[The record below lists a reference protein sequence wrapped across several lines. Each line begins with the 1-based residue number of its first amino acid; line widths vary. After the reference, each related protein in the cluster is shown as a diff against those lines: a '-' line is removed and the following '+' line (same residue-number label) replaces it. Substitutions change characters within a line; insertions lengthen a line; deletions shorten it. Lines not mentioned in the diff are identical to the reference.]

1 MPQQFL
7 QHSYPT
13 LTSLPAR
20 GPLPP
25 MVGVI
30 VPIARTNLVTNPS
43 FELGATTGYT
53 NTGTSITIST
63 QFQYHGLYSLQVAP
77 SATVNTG
84 CYYTISL
91 TAGVTYAISAKF
103 ICMEPT
109 LGTTYV
115 GKQMKLWLGDTS
127 GNVRAVTSFVSTGRW
142 QWITLIYTETT
153 STSRRIYFT
162 KGDVATADAFC
173 IDGVQCEAITDG
185 ILQATTYIDGDQ
197 IGLLPGQQPPPY
209 GWNGTPHASTSY
221 RTILTRAGGYVMNWQ
236 QAYGFLLTGM
246 IGLGM
251 AAPNNVSIPYSVLDG
266 ARFIR
271 TTKPPRTISF
281 PGRFQADDNYGQMLQ
296 QSAMR
301 AVLDRDLSPLQQPL
315 VLFVEPQDDC
325 GNATGDFATLQ
336 CIYAGGLE
344 GNESNFPIEEAA
356 PTFSMYV
363 PFLIGGDDG
372 SALIVQ
378 QTLTNANAIVQR
390 SPTGTWRAL
399 STGMS
404 GGTPS
409 VLALN
414 YGADGTLYAGGNFTN
429 AGSSGADYIA
439 KWDGASWAVL
449 KSATSING
457 IVRAIATGPDG
468 RIYVGGD
475 FTNAD
480 GIAAADYIA
489 VYNPTADTWAALGT
503 GAGNLAVYALA
514 FDTLGRL
521 WAGGGFPSMGGVANT
536 QSIAVW
542 NGTAWASVGTVAGGT
557 SIVNVLRSDG
567 RGGMYAGGNF
577 TAIGAV
583 TIKNVGHWRA
593 VTSAWVAMATTMN
606 AGVYGM
612 AVAPGGD
619 LIVSGDFTTIDGQT
633 VAYIA
638 RNNGS
643 GWFDMASG
651 FNLGAYWLEFD
662 RAGMLYAGGAFTTA
676 GGFTLPDK
684 GARWNGSSW
693 LPLDT
698 NFPGSA
704 TVFAIKTAPDGTLT
718 IGYNTAGSPL
728 SAALTTVNND
738 TKNIVYPV
746 LVLTGPTSG
755 TSTVFQLVNET
766 TGAGLYFKLTL
777 QTGETATL
785 ITDPQNA
792 SFTSSFVGDLTNT
805 ILPGSA
811 LALMYLAPGDNIISL
826 YASGSTTTALL
837 SWHKRYSGLADL
849 VR

>member
-1 MPQQFL
+1 MPQTMIR
-7 QHSYPT
+7 HSYST
-13 LTSLPAR
+13 LPSLPSR

-25 MVGVI
+25 MVGVVI
-30 VPIARTNLVTNPS
+30 PIARTNLVTNPS
-43 FELGATTGYT
+43 IELATTGYIAS
-53 NTGTSITIST
+53 GGSVARSAT
-63 QFQYHGLYSLQVAP
+63 QQYHGTYSLAVSP
-77 SATVNTG
+77 GGGSTG
-84 CYYTISL
+84 GAYYTVTL
-91 TAGVTYAISAKF
+91 TAGQAYALSCKFFGTVGTPYKISVASTVPTDLAVYPF
-103 ICMEPT
+103 I
-109 LGTTYV
+109 G
-115 GKQMKLWLGDTS
+115 
-127 GNVRAVTSFVSTGRW
+127 TGRW
-142 QWITLIYTETT
+142 QWVWVYFTPPSTT
-153 STSRRIYFT
+153 TYRFYFT
-162 KGDVATADAFC
+162 KNASADIAVFFV
-173 IDGVQCEAITDG
+173 DGVQVESIDDG
-185 ILQATTYIDGDQ
+185 ESVSTYIDGDQ

-209 GWNGTPHASTSY
+209 AWTGTPHASTSY
-221 RTILTRAGGYVMNWQ
+221 RTIMTRAGGYIMNWQ

-266 ARFIR
+266 ARYIR
-271 TTKPPRTISF
+271 TTKPPRSISF
-281 PGRFQADDNYGQMLQ
+281 PGRFQADDVREQMAQ
-296 QSAMR
+296 QSLFR
-301 AVLDRDLSPLQQPL
+301 AALDRDLSPLQQPL
-315 VLFVEPQDDC
+315 VLFIEPQDDC
-325 GNATGDFATLQ
+325 STAIGDFATVQ
-336 CIYAGGLE
+336 CLYAGGLE
-344 GNESNFPIEEAA
+344 GNESNFPVEEAA

-372 SALIVQ
+372 SALTVQ

-390 SPTGTWRAL
+390 NPTGTWRAL

-414 YGADGTLYAGGNFTN
+414 YGLDGTLYAGGSFTQ

-439 KWDGASWAVL
+439 KWDGTAWAVL

-457 IVRAIATGPDG
+457 IVRAITTGPDG

-489 VYNPTADTWAALGT
+489 VYNPVADTWAALGT

-521 WAGGGFPSMGGVANT
+521 WAGGGFPSMGGIANT

-542 NGTAWASVGTVAGGT
+542 NGTVWASVGTVAGGT

-593 VTSAWVAMATTMN
+593 GPNTWITMATTMN

-651 FNLGAYWLEFD
+651 FDLGAYWLEFD

-718 IGYNTAGSPL
+718 IGYNTAGTPI
-728 SAALTTVNND
+728 SAAVTTINND

-746 LVLTGPTSG
+746 LTINGPTSG
-755 TSTVFQLVNET
+755 TSTIYQLVNET
-766 TGAGLYFKLTL
+766 TGAALYFKLIL
-777 QTGETATL
+777 QIGETATL
-785 ITDPQNA
+785 VTNPQSA
-792 SFTSSFVGDLTNT
+792 SFTSNFVGDLTNT
-805 ILPGSA
+805 ILPGSTP
-811 LALMYLAPGDNIISL
+811 ALMYLAPGDNIISL
-826 YASGSTTTALL
+826 YASGSTTTAVL
-837 SWHKRYSGLADL
+837 SWQKRYNGLADL